1 MWEGK
6 KDAELIGTEKDKQ
19 SLLSEGSEIKYIA
32 PSWCKCY
39 ERLFFVIN
47 TPKTSVNCHHKSLT
61 TRAYWLHLILYDY
74 MFT

>member
-6 KDAELIGTEKDKQ
+6 KDAELIGTEQGKQ
-19 SLLSEGSEIKYIA
+19 SLLSEGSEMKYIA

-61 TRAYWLHLILYDY
+61 TRAY
-74 MFT
+74 